1 MKGAQP
7 LTGRR
12 EAALLDLPS
21 VQHMADVLQARCREP
36 SWVRLA
42 VTSLDRF
49 RVLADVD
56 LEALLQQAHHDV
68 RVAENALQHFGQAL
82 SSYHDEQIAALALGP
97 KLWLRLNGVPTAWR
111 PLQERTTA
119 ATAPQD
125 QAAYAPNTLALLG
138 LIGSGLHLAELL
150 RLRLGDVGAL
160 DKHGYLIH
168 DLEADPLAVQ
178 FTPRR
183 AKQDSYITF
192 LTSNARAAL
201 LRDVAWRN
209 AAGLP
214 VDADAPLIVRRD
226 GTPATTGTIAY
237 ARQRNQS
244 LIKAGNN
251 VNVTLCRAT
260 GDFFRSWGMPGA
272 RFPLNRQ
279 GAEDAKAPRT

>member
-1 MKGAQP
+1 MNAAQP
-7 LTGRR
+7 LTERR
-12 EAALLDLPS
+12 EAALLELPS

-49 RVLADVD
+49 RVLAIVD
-56 LEALLQQAHHDV
+56 LEAVLAQARHDP
-68 RVAENALQHFGQAL
+68 AAADQAL
-82 SSYHDEQIAALALGP
+82 HCFAQALGSYHDEQIAALALGP
-97 KLWLRLNGVPTAWR
+97 KLWLRLNGVAMAWR
-111 PLQERTTA
+111 PLPMPTTTA
-119 ATAPQD
+119 APAAPSS
-125 QAAYAPNTLALLG
+125 YEPNTLALLG

-150 RLRLGDVGAL
+150 RLRLGNVGAL
-160 DKHGYLIH
+160 DEHGFLIH
-168 DLEADPLAVQ
+168 DLHADPLAVQ

-183 AKQDSYITF
+183 AKQRSYITF

-201 LRDVAWRN
+201 LRNVAWRV
-209 AAGLP
+209 AASLP
-214 VDADAPLIVRRD
+214 VGPDAPLIARRD
-226 GTPATTGTIAY
+226 GRPATTGTIAY

-272 RFPLNRQ
+272 RFQLNRQ
-279 GAEDAKAPRT
+279 VAEDAKAPRT